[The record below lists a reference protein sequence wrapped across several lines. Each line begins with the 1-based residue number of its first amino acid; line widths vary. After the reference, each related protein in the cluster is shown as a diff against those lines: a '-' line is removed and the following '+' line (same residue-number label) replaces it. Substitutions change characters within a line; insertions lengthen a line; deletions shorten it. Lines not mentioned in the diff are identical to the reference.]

1 MAKVKDTYK
10 DASYHNLVAYPEYVK
25 NIGMVALETVDLEIR
40 LANLFGRI
48 IGLTPRKAQAIYFS
62 PKAEQARM
70 DIIRNAAKAT
80 FHVTP
85 LQTGS
90 LARQKRAALEKVE
103 ALLER
108 SEKLI
113 RKRHRVIHDEWNISE
128 KEKKVTRRLVGGE
141 PVRPRTP
148 VEIEELT
155 DLIGELRLLIDDV
168 YALSEEFRKHPP
180 TMVSLRRNVRD

>member
-1 MAKVKDTYK
+1 MAKDKYK
-10 DASYHNLVAYPEYVK
+10 EASIHALDDYPEYVK

-70 DIIRNAAKAT
+70 DIIRNAANAV
-80 FHVTP
+80 FHVP
-85 LQTGS
+85 PSQKGS
-90 LARQKRAALEKVE
+90 VARQKAAALEKVE
-103 ALLER
+103 ALLTR

-113 RKRHRVIHDEWNISE
+113 RKRHRIVHDEWNVSE
-128 KEKKVTRRLVGGE
+128 KEKTVTRRLVGGE
-141 PVRPRTP
+141 LVRPRTP
-148 VEIEELT
+148 VQIAELT

-168 YALSEEFRKHPP
+168 YALSQEFKNHPP
-180 TMVSLRRNVRD
+180 TMVSMATNAHD